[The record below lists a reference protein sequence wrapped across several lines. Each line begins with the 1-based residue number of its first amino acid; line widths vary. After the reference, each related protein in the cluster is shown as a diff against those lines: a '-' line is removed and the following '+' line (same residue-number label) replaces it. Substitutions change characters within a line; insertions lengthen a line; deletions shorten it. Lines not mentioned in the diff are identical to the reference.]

1 MKMGHGRQGEGNGR
15 REARRRVRAEYLGT
29 VMHHLPDA
37 EGQRVMWSKSVPR
50 LQKDLKSKREES
62 PLATKWLRMLTAL
75 EDKRGRMIIS

>member
-15 REARRRVRAEYLGT
+15 SEARRRVRVDYLGT

-37 EGQRVMWSKSVPR
+37 EGQRVMGSKSVPR

-62 PLATKWLRMLTAL
+62 PLATK
-75 EDKRGRMIIS
+75 